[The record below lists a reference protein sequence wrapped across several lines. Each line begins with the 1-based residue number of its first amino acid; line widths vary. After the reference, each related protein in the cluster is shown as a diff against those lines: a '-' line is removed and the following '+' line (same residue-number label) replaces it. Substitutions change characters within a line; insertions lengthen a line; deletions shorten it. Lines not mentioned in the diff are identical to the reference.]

1 MKYKEN
7 AMNQLLT
14 FLFLISFLLHYGCTN
29 QEEILQNNDACIKY
43 IELNYSNYNSLKTDP
58 LSFISAKIDGDCL
71 VLTLQ
76 YGGGC
81 KEHQIDLALIQS
93 ECGTPPL
100 PPPTF
105 EIRHNANDDVC
116 KALITK
122 EYSFDI
128 SGIRENGKHKTDFI
142 LIIRNAS
149 GITSTNTYTYAY

>member
-1 MKYKEN
+1 MK
-7 AMNQLLT
+7 QV
-14 FLFLISFLLHYGCTN
+14 FLLAILITLLFQSACTEQIETN
-29 QEEILQNNDACIKY
+29 QNDCTKY
-43 IELNYSNYNSLKTDP
+43 VELNYSNYNSLKTDP
-58 LSFISAKIDGDCL
+58 LSLISAKVEGDCL

-81 KEHQIDLALIQS
+81 KEHQIDLALIQP

-116 KALITK
+116 KALITE

-128 SGIRENGKHKTDFI
+128 SGIREKDKNKTDFV
-142 LIIRNAS
+142 LNTRNAS
-149 GITSTNTYTYAY
+149 GITSTNTYTYSY